1 MIDPFGRT
9 VDYLR
14 VSVTDR
20 CNFRCGYCAPNG
32 HGKAGAPPLGADE
45 IAALVRAAVAQGI
58 AKIRLTG
65 GEPLVRRDIVEIVRA
80 IAAIAGVRDLSLTT
94 NGFLLERLARPLT
107 EAGLQRVNVSL
118 DSLRPDV
125 FARIAGQDAFARV
138 WDGILAAEAAGLTPL
153 KLNVVMLRGLN
164 DDEAVAFARLTLEHA
179 WHVRLI
185 ELMPVGA
192 SEAARVYFSRHFI
205 SAREVRA
212 HLPALQAVDSPT
224 GNGPARTYQLPGAL
238 GTIGF
243 ITPASEHFCAVCNR
257 LRLTARGA
265 LRSCLFSD
273 RSVET
278 RGAPEPELPA
288 LLREAVRAKPAHHPL
303 GEGFTILADAMAE
316 IGG

>member
-32 HGKAGAPPLGADE
+32 RGKAGAPPLGVDE

-58 AKIRLTG
+58 TKIRLTG

-125 FARIAGQDAFARV
+125 FAHIVGQDAFARV

-164 DDEAVAFARLTLEHA
+164 AGEAPDFARLTLEHA

-192 SEAARVYFSRHFI
+192 SEAARTYFSRHFI

-212 HLPALQAVDSPT
+212 HLPTLRAVDSPT

-243 ITPASEHFCAVCNR
+243 ITPASEHFCAACNR

-273 RSVET
+273 RAVET
-278 RGAPEPELPA
+278 RGAPGPELPA

-303 GEGFTILADAMAE
+303 GEGFTILAGTMAE

>member
-32 HGKAGAPPLGADE
+32 HGQAGAPMLGMDE
-45 IAALVRAAVAQGI
+45 IAALVRAAVAQDI
-58 AKIRLTG
+58 TKIRLTG

-125 FARIAGQDAFARV
+125 FARIVGQDAFARV

-164 DDEAVAFARLTLEHA
+164 DDEAPDFARLTLEHA

-192 SEAARVYFSRHFI
+192 SEAARAYFSRHFI

-212 HLPALQAVDSPT
+212 HLPSLRAVDSPT

-243 ITPASEHFCAVCNR
+243 ITPASEHFCAACNR

-273 RSVET
+273 RAVET
-278 RGAPEPELPA
+278 RGAPVPELPA
-288 LLREAVRAKPAHHPL
+288 LLREAVRAKPLHHPL
-303 GEGFTILADAMAE
+303 GEGFTILAGAMAE